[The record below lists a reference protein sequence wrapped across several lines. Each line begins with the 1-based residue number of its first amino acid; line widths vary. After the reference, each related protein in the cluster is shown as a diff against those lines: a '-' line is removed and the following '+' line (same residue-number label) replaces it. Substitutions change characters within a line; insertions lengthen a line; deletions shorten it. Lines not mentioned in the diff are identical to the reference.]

1 MVGGPA
7 LQSSLSGL
15 QDLAI
20 ERGMF
25 YLTKLS
31 TANLFAKIAMVLA
44 AGVSETNGTL
54 PVQVLSG
61 STGQNGIL
69 YS

>member
-31 TANLFAKIAMVLA
+31 TANLFAKITMVLA
-44 AGVSETNGTL
+44 AGVSKL
-54 PVQVLSG
+54 VVPIPVA
-61 STGQNGIL
+61 
-69 YS
+69 